1 MAGALLSTLPLTV
14 TSVEPVAGGL
24 WKVTVAM
31 ADGTSRH
38 MLIPETLAT
47 IEAVKLS
54 SLALAQLLNVATTP
68 VYHHHHGHRHGRSR
82 T

>member
-1 MAGALLSTLPLTV
+1 MTTPSTLPLTV

-24 WKVTVAM
+24 WTVTVAM

-47 IEAVKLS
+47 IEAVKVS
-54 SLALAQLLNVATTP
+54 SLALAQLLNVGTTP

>member
-1 MAGALLSTLPLTV
+1 MV
-14 TSVEPVAGGL
+14 TI
-24 WKVTVAM
+24 AM

-38 MLIPETLAT
+38 MLIPESLAT

-54 SLALAQLLNVATTP
+54 ALALAQLLNVGTTP

-82 T
+82 N